1 VAKYKLLIKPS
12 AVREIEAIPLKKDRQ
27 RLVQR
32 LTQLADN
39 PRPPGCE
46 KLSRQEKYRLRQ
58 GSYRILYT
66 IADRALIVTVVR
78 VGHRK
83 NVYR

>member
-1 VAKYKLLIKPS
+1 VAKYKLVIKPS

-32 LTQLADN
+32 LIQLADN
-39 PRPPGCE
+39 PRPPGSE
-46 KLSRQEKYRLRQ
+46 KLSGQEKYRLRQ
-58 GSYRILYT
+58 GSYRLLYT
-66 IADRALIVTVVR
+66 IAHRELLVTVVK
-78 VGHRK
+78 VGHRP

>member
-1 VAKYKLLIKPS
+1 LAKYKLLIKPS
-12 AVREIEAIPLKKDRQ
+12 AVLVIEAIPLKNDLQ
-27 RLVQR
+27 GLVQR
-32 LTQLADN
+32 RTQLADN

-46 KLSRQEKYRLRQ
+46 KLSGQEKYRLRQ
-58 GSYRILYT
+58 GSYRLLYT
-66 IADRALIVTVVR
+66 IADRELLLTVVR